1 MKTVYKR
8 YVYPKDL
15 NDFVMEYANVPMKIS
30 FDNTNNRWLV
40 EYTLEQGY
48 YTHTMELLK
57 DIKDEQDSIDYKDAL
72 NTAIH
77 AIAQLLDMG
86 IIKDN

>member
-1 MKTVYKR
+1 MKTTYKKL
-8 YVYPKDL
+8 VHPDEL
-15 NDFVMEYANVPMKIS
+15 NHFIREHANVPMKIS
-30 FDNTNNRWLV
+30 FDSTTHHWLV

-48 YTHTMELLK
+48 YTHTMEILK
-57 DIKDEQDSIDYKDAL
+57 DIKDEQEYTDNKDAL

-86 IIKDN
+86 VIKDD